1 MEPVQRV
8 GVGIAAAIRVTAGR
22 CTAVSI
28 CSTAP
33 TRPASD
39 CWTPRPV
46 AFAVMRCE
54 GCPVPKK
61 AKYQLL
67 AGEVGQVAGIPF
79 DRKLTAKEIERINTL
94 VETLRRS
101 ASGGKR
107 YRLLYHRAKD
117 VQKRITDPEQ
127 AKKKTLERK
136 RRSELRGVRGVLPAG
151 LVRSSALDRAGRE
164 VLGGLPS
171 SRRGH

>member
-1 MEPVQRV
+1 M
-8 GVGIAAAIRVTAGR
+8 A
-22 CTAVSI
+22 
-28 CSTAP
+28 
-33 TRPASD
+33 
-39 CWTPRPV
+39 
-46 AFAVMRCE
+46 
-54 GCPVPKK
+54 KK
-61 AKYQLL
+61 TKYQLL
-67 AGEVGQVAGIPF
+67 ADEVAQVAGIPF
-79 DRKLTAKEIERINTL
+79 DRELTAEEVERINTL

-117 VQKRITDPEQ
+117 VQARLTDPEQ

-136 RRSELRGVRGVLPAG
+136 RRSGLRGLRGVLPAG
-151 LVRSSALDRAGRE
+151 LVRSSALDHPGRE

>member
-1 MEPVQRV
+1 M
-8 GVGIAAAIRVTAGR
+8 
-22 CTAVSI
+22 
-28 CSTAP
+28 
-33 TRPASD
+33 
-39 CWTPRPV
+39 
-46 AFAVMRCE
+46 
-54 GCPVPKK
+54 PKK
-61 AKYQLL
+61 TKYQLL
-67 AGEVGQVAGIPF
+67 SGEVGQVAGIPF
-79 DRKLTAKEIERINTL
+79 DRKLTAEQIERISTL

-107 YRLLYHRAKD
+107 YRLLYQRAKN